1 MDQILCQSP
10 LPYPPVAAQIKSP
23 AYAQAM
29 LSNMSGSV
37 SEMCAVSLY
46 FYNRLLSQEQQKIA
60 DIFSKMVVV
69 EMHHLEIFGTLA
81 RQMGAD
87 PRLWQ
92 RRAGRMLY
100 WSPGYNDY
108 PQELLP
114 MLQNSLKCEQLTIQK
129 YQDQAEEIA
138 DENVVE
144 NLMRIIL
151 DEQVHASILKELIE
165 QHS

>member
-29 LSNMSGSV
+29 LRNMRGSV

-60 DIFSKMVVV
+60 DIFSKMAVV

-81 RQMGAD
+81 HQMGAD

-114 MLQNSLKCEQLTIQK
+114 ILQNSLKCEQLTIQK
-129 YQDQAEEIA
+129 YQDQAEEIS

>member
-60 DIFSKMVVV
+60 DIFSKMAVV

-81 RQMGAD
+81 HQMGAD

-92 RRAGRMLY
+92 RRA
-100 WSPGYNDY
+100 DA
-108 PQELLP
+108 LLV
-114 MLQNSLKCEQLTIQK
+114 
-129 YQDQAEEIA
+129 AR
-138 DENVVE
+138 V
-144 NLMRIIL
+144 
-151 DEQVHASILKELIE
+151 
-165 QHS
+165 

>member
-10 LPYPPVAAQIKSP
+10 LPYPPVSAQIKSP

-29 LSNMSGSV
+29 LSNMSSSV

-46 FYNRLLSQEQQKIA
+46 FYNRLLSHEWQEIA
-60 DIFSKMVVV
+60 DIFSRMAIV

-87 PRLWQ
+87 PRLWE
-92 RRAGRMLY
+92 RRAQRMLY

-114 MLQNSLKCEQLTIQK
+114 MLKNALKCEQLIIQK

-151 DEQVHASILKELIE
+151 DEQVHVSILEDLIK
-165 QHS
+165 QHC

>member
-60 DIFSKMVVV
+60 DIFSKMAVV

-81 RQMGAD
+81 HQMGAD

-114 MLQNSLKCEQLTIQK
+114 ILQNSLKCEQLTIQK
-129 YQDQAEEIA
+129 YQDQAEEIS

>member
-60 DIFSKMVVV
+60 DIFSKMAVV

-81 RQMGAD
+81 HQMGAD

-114 MLQNSLKCEQLTIQK
+114 ILQNSLKCEQLTIQK
-129 YQDQAEEIA
+129 YQDQAEEIS

-151 DEQVHASILKELIE
+151 DEQVHASSLKELIE

>member
-1 MDQILCQSP
+1 
-10 LPYPPVAAQIKSP
+10 
-23 AYAQAM
+23 
-29 LSNMSGSV
+29 
-37 SEMCAVSLY
+37 
-46 FYNRLLSQEQQKIA
+46 
-60 DIFSKMVVV
+60 
-69 EMHHLEIFGTLA
+69 MHHLEIFGTLA

-151 DEQVHASILKELIE
+151 DEQMHASILKELIE

>member
-1 MDQILCQSP
+1 LDQILCQSP

-60 DIFSKMVVV
+60 DIFSKMAVV

-81 RQMGAD
+81 HQMGAD

-114 MLQNSLKCEQLTIQK
+114 ILQNSLKCEQLTIQK
-129 YQDQAEEIA
+129 YQDQAEEIS

>member
-60 DIFSKMVVV
+60 DIFSKMAVV

-81 RQMGAD
+81 HQMGAD

-114 MLQNSLKCEQLTIQK
+114 ILQNSLKCEQLTIQK
-129 YQDQAEEIA
+129 YQDQAEEIS

-151 DEQVHASILKELIE
+151 DEQVHASILKDLIE

>member
-60 DIFSKMVVV
+60 DIFSKMAV
-69 EMHHLEIFGTLA
+69 
-81 RQMGAD
+81 D
-87 PRLWQ
+87 
-92 RRAGRMLY
+92 
-100 WSPGYNDY
+100 
-108 PQELLP
+108 
-114 MLQNSLKCEQLTIQK
+114 
-129 YQDQAEEIA
+129 
-138 DENVVE
+138 
-144 NLMRIIL
+144 
-151 DEQVHASILKELIE
+151 
-165 QHS
+165 

>member
-60 DIFSKMVVV
+60 DIFSKMAVV
-69 EMHHLEIFGTLA
+69 EMHHLEIFGMLA
-81 RQMGAD
+81 HQMGAD

-114 MLQNSLKCEQLTIQK
+114 ILQNSLKCEQLTIQK
-129 YQDQAEEIA
+129 YQDQAEEIS

>member
-46 FYNRLLSQEQQKIA
+46 FYNRLRAQEQQKSA
-60 DIFSKMVVV
+60 DIFSKMAVV
-69 EMHHLEIFGTLA
+69 ERHHLEIFGTLA
-81 RQMGAD
+81 HQMGAD

-114 MLQNSLKCEQLTIQK
+114 ILQNSLKCEQLTIQK
-129 YQDQAEEIA
+129 YQDQAEEIS

-151 DEQVHASILKELIE
+151 DEQVHASILKELTE

>member
-60 DIFSKMVVV
+60 DIFSKMAVV
-69 EMHHLEIFGTLA
+69 EMHHLEIFWTLA
-81 RQMGAD
+81 HQMGAD

-114 MLQNSLKCEQLTIQK
+114 ILQNSLKCEQLTIQK
-129 YQDQAEEIA
+129 YQDQAEEIS